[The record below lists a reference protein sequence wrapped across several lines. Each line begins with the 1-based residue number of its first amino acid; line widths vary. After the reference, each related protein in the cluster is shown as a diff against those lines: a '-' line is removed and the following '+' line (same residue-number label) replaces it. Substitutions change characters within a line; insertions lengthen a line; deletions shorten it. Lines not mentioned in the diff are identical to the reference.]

1 MLVSVGDVTVIQPN
15 GGVARQHAADDE
27 PAHRFEKPAQAC
39 GDERACPQDNGF
51 VKVHVVRQFDLDKG
65 GDGGDAGGKQPVG
78 YGEGFEQRFFAQQ
91 FVLGDGL
98 GGHGLCGFGVKR
110 RAA

>member
-1 MLVSVGDVTVIQPN
+1 MSVGDVAVIQPH
-15 GGVARQHAADDE
+15 GGVACQHAADDE
-27 PAHRFEKPAQAC
+27 PAHRFEKPAQAR
-39 GDERACPQDNGF
+39 GNQRAYPQDNGF
-51 VKVHVVRQFDLDKG
+51 VKVHVVRQFDLDKRAN
-65 GDGGDAGGKQPVG
+65 GGDAGGKQPVG

-98 GGHGLCGFGVKR
+98 SGHGLCGFGVKR